1 MTTPAHPEPQ
11 WDGIVRRSIDLEVR
25 SINEEERSVEVVCS
39 TKTIDAHGDVVDQ
52 KFDLT
57 RYKKNPVV
65 LWHHNR
71 FGGFFGGTSAPKDF
85 LPVGRAKGTKVER
98 DAATGDRQLATKL
111 IFGSKEYNEL
121 AEQVWLGFKEEIIR
135 AVSIGFRPGKVTEK
149 TDEHGHTYY
158 ELSDNELYE
167 ISVVPIPSNPDA
179 VAKSIA
185 FEHDQLRRLAA
196 KDNAPGGAGDTDMD
210 PKELQAE
217 LDKVKGALAVAN
229 ADLDKTKTEAKAKAD
244 KDEARIKELEGLLEG
259 QKTKCGELTD
269 QVKTL
274 SEANAKFQEAEKKA
288 TEEKAKAEA
297 AADVDAVVGKKIAPA
312 AREKWMAVRLRSKSE
327 FDELLADMPELP
339 HLKNIVPKD
348 GSTPGSAG
356 GAQSLIDEAK
366 GA

>member
-39 TKTIDAHGDVVDQ
+39 TKTIDAYGDVVDQ
-52 KFDLT
+52 KFNLT

-71 FGGFFGGTSAPKDF
+71 FGGLFGGTSAPKDF
-85 LPVGRAKGTKVER
+85 LPIGRAKGTKVER
-98 DAATGDRQLATKL
+98 DPETGDRQLTATL

-149 TDEHGHTYY
+149 TDDHGRTYY
-158 ELSDNELYE
+158 ELSDNELFE
-167 ISVVPIPSNPDA
+167 ISVVPIPANPDA
-179 VAKSIA
+179 VAKSVA

-210 PKELQAE
+210 AKELQAQ
-217 LDKVKGALAVAN
+217 LDKVKGELASAN
-229 ADLDKTKTEAKAKAD
+229 ADIEKIKGEAKAKSE
-244 KDEARIKELEGLLEG
+244 KDEARIKELEGLLDG
-259 QKTKCGELTD
+259 QQTKCGELTA
-269 QVKTL
+269 QVKAL
-274 SEANAKFQEAEKKA
+274 SEENAKLKEA
-288 TEEKAKAEA
+288 EEKAIKEKAEAEA

-312 AREKWMAVRLRSKSE
+312 AREKWLAVRLRSKSE

-339 HLKNIVPKD
+339 HLKNVVPRGRD
-348 GSTPGSAG
+348 SSSPVG
-356 GAQSLIDEAK
+356 GVNSLIEEAK
-366 GA
+366 SA